1 MKKALLL
8 LLALTCVL
16 IQGLPAAAHASLA
29 QAYPPIG
36 AVLSV
41 APNEVRLIFDDD
53 LQDLGANS
61 NIIEVTN
68 SSGAQFQIGSA
79 TVEGATLLV
88 PLLPL
93 APNTYTVTY
102 RVVSADGHP
111 VSSSYSFELLP
122 KADSVATSGS
132 KPKPQSRPS
141 HNSNQK
147 TPSATPTPS
156 VSVPS
161 YKAEKEE
168 PSQIDWIETLGVA
181 AGTFL
186 SLGLIV
192 GVAFRIRHKKL
203 TQSK

>member
-1 MKKALLL
+1 LLL
-8 LLALTCVL
+8 LLALACVF
-16 IQGLPAAAHASLA
+16 IQSLPAAAHASLA

-41 APNEVRLIFDDD
+41 APSEVRLIFDDD

-61 NIIEVTN
+61 NIIEVTDP
-68 SSGAQFQIGSA
+68 SGTQFQKSLA
-79 TVEGATLLV
+79 TVEGATVVV

-122 KADSVATSGS
+122 KADSVTTSGS
-132 KPKPQSRPS
+132 TPKPKSTPS
-141 HNSNQK
+141 HNPNQ
-147 TPSATPTPS
+147 TTQSATPMPS
-156 VSVPS
+156 VSAPS
-161 YKAEKEE
+161 YKAEKE
-168 PSQIDWIETLGVA
+168 PSHIDWVETLGVA
-181 AGTFL
+181 AGAFL
-186 SLGLIV
+186 SLGLIAA
-192 GVAFRIRHKKL
+192 VAFRLRHRKL